1 MGSLDTDPGGGCD
14 PDALVSEQDRTGPE
28 TMQQQQQQ
36 QQHSHAGH
44 SGHWPRVVTEH
55 SIAR

>member
-36 QQHSHAGH
+36 QHSHAGH
-44 SGHWPRVVTEH
+44 SGHWPRGVTEH